1 MLEPLERPWT
11 LDEFFA
17 WQERQPERYEL
28 VNGRPLRM
36 MTGAKNVHDDIVV
49 NILAELRALLRGSPR
64 RPFTGDGA
72 VETYPGQIR
81 RPDVGVD
88 CGRRDPEAYKAGD
101 PRLVLEVFSPTTRDF
116 NSTRKLEEYK
126 TVAGLEY
133 ILFVEPNEPSVAI
146 WSRSDGAWGE
156 ARVID
161 LEAKVELPKLG
172 IDLAMTRDLRRRRIS
187 GRVALIRRRRAALT
201 RGAFEAP

>member
-1 MLEPLERPWT
+1 MAEPLERPWT

-28 VNGRPLRM
+28 VNGHPLRM
-36 MTGAKNVHDDIVV
+36 MAGAKNVHDDIVV
-49 NILAELRALLRGSPR
+49 NILAELRALLRGSPC
-64 RPFTGDGA
+64 RPFSGDGA

-88 CGRRDPEAYKAGD
+88 CGRRHPNAYKAGD
-101 PRLVLEVFSPTTRDF
+101 PRLVLEVLSPTTRDF

-133 ILFVEPNEPSVAI
+133 ILFVEPNEPSVSF
-146 WSRSDGAWGE
+146 WSRTDAGAWSE
-156 ARVID
+156 APVFG
-161 LEAKVELPKLG
+161 LESIVALPKLG
-172 IDLAMTRDLRRRRIS
+172 I
-187 GRVALIRRRRAALT
+187 ALEMRAIYEDVE
-201 RGAFEAP
+201 FPPAPRLFAVDEPR

>member
-1 MLEPLERPWT
+1 MPEPLERPWT

-17 WQERQPERYEL
+17 WQERQAERYEL
-28 VNGRPLRM
+28 VNGRPLKM
-36 MTGAKNVHDDIVV
+36 MAGAKNVHDDIVV
-49 NILAELRALLRGSPR
+49 NILAELGPKLRGTGC

-81 RPDVGVD
+81 RPHIGVD
-88 CGRRDPEAYKAGD
+88 CGRRDPNGYKASD
-101 PRLVLEVFSPTTRDF
+101 PRLVLEVLSPTTRDF
-116 NSTRKLEEYK
+116 DSIRKLEEYK
-126 TVAGLEY
+126 TIADLAY

-161 LEAKVELPKLG
+161 LEAKVEMPKLG
-172 IDLAMTRDLRRRRIS
+172 IDLAM
-187 GRVALIRRRRAALT
+187 RAIYEDVE
-201 RGAFEAP
+201 FPPAPRLFAVDEPR

>member
-1 MLEPLERPWT
+1 MPALERPWT

-28 VNGRPLRM
+28 VNGRPLKVM
-36 MTGAKNVHDDIVV
+36 AGASNVHDDIVV
-49 NILAELRALLRGSPR
+49 NILVELGPKLRGS

-88 CGRRDPEAYKAGD
+88 CGRRDPKGYKASD
-101 PRLVLEVFSPTTRDF
+101 PRLVLEVLSPTTRDF
-116 NSTRKLEEYK
+116 DSIRKLEEYK

-133 ILFVEPNEPSVAI
+133 ILIVEPNEPSIAI
-146 WSRSDGAWGE
+146 WSRADGVWSEG
-156 ARVID
+156 RING
-161 LEAKVELPKLG
+161 LEAKVDLPKLG
-172 IDLAMTRDLRRRRIS
+172 
-187 GRVALIRRRRAALT
+187 AALEMSAIYK
-201 RGAFEAP
+201 GVEFLPAPCLFAVDEPR